1 MNPPPA
7 RQADT
12 SRTEIL
18 RVDKVVAEGDGFAHL
33 ADGKVV
39 FVEGAL
45 PGELIDVRV
54 VKSSKD
60 FARGV
65 VAAIH
70 EKHAERVTPPCK
82 YVARGCGGCDLQHAS
97 PELQANIKLGIAIES
112 LERLGKIADP
122 EVRLSDVRLP
132 AEHFRTTL
140 RLATAP
146 SGRLGFRQRRSHDVV
161 RVDECLVAHP
171 RLNEIIAGVRL
182 GGSAEMVVRVGA
194 SSGEVGVWVEPDV
207 AIEGLPSGAHEVVR
221 VGATGF
227 VHETV
232 AGRMLRV
239 SNASFFQS
247 SPQAAEALVDAVA
260 RASRDAIEDGSRP
273 VVDAYGGCGLFAA
286 TVVPTDR
293 DVILVEANPTACDD
307 ARMNLAAHRATIVES
322 HVEEWEPV
330 EASLVIA
337 DPARDGLRAAGVEV
351 LARTHAPVIVLVSCD
366 PASLGRDAR
375 LLVEA
380 GYDFEY
386 AEVLD
391 PFPHTH
397 HVEIVSRFVRR
408 YVLRIDPGSS

>member
-7 RQADT
+7 RMADT
-12 SRTEIL
+12 LRTETL
-18 RVDKVVAEGDGFAHL
+18 RIEKVVAEGDGFAHL
-33 ADGKVV
+33 SDGKVV

-97 PELQANIKLGIAIES
+97 PDLQAHIKLGIAIES
-112 LERLGKIADP
+112 LERLGKIVEPD
-122 EVRLSDVRLP
+122 VRLSDIRLP

-161 RVDECLVAHP
+161 RIDECLVAHP
-171 RLNEIIAGVRL
+171 RLNEVIAGVRL
-182 GGSAEMVVRVGA
+182 RGSAEIVVRVGA
-194 SSGEVGVWVEPDV
+194 SSGEVGLWVEPDV
-207 AIEGLPSGAHEVVR
+207 EIDGVPDGADGVVQ

-232 AGRMLRV
+232 AGRTLRV

-260 RASRDAIEDGSRP
+260 RASRDAIENSRGP
-273 VVDAYGGCGLFAA
+273 IVDAYGGGGLFAS
-286 TVVPTDR
+286 TVVPSDR
-293 DVILVEANPTACDD
+293 DVILIEANPAACVD
-307 ARMNLAAHRATIVES
+307 ARVNLAAQRATVIESPVEL
-322 HVEEWEPV
+322 WEPI

-351 LARTHAPVIVLVSCD
+351 LARTNAPVIILVSCD

-380 GYDFEY
+380 GYEFEY

-397 HVEIVSRFVRR
+397 HVEIVSRFVRQ
-408 YVLRIDPGSS
+408 IEKGSN